1 MALLALRSVIMKAGI
16 ILIGLILILFLSG
29 CVSGPDIVKYSNID
43 ELIEE
48 AAWYVVD
55 ILWESYEDLEEG
67 KERTLAVYY
76 FTEGQKVSRL
86 SDYLI
91 NGMTTSIANA
101 VNYEDINISIV
112 SRKNLDRILDELTFQ
127 SSDLADPD
135 TQLSI
140 GKQLGAGLILTG
152 SITPAEEQDKFNIQL
167 IEVETARVLG
177 GFIMYLEQNGI

>member
-1 MALLALRSVIMKAGI
+1 M
-16 ILIGLILILFLSG
+16 IGLILILFLSG
-29 CVSGPDIVKYSNID
+29 CASGPDIGEYSDID

-48 AAWYVVD
+48 AAWGVVD
-55 ILWESYEDLEEG
+55 ILWESYEDLEKG

-91 NGMTTSIANA
+91 NGLTTSIANA
-101 VNYEDINISIV
+101 VNEEDINISIV
-112 SRKNLDRILDELTFQ
+112 SRKNLDRILEELAFQ

-135 TQLSI
+135 TQLTI
-140 GKQLGAGLILTG
+140 GRQLGAGLILTG

-177 GFIMYLEQNGI
+177 GFIMYLEQDVR